1 MPDRGLPPS
10 QPFIL
15 EHSPTLCF
23 VDRDDIPWNVFDCRT
38 AGGRLVIVSPG
49 SPGATLRVFERVDG
63 MRLIYRFVGDESR
76 AIDPVVLDQQ
86 RAVSPLLGASEP
98 RA

>member
-15 EHSPTLCF
+15 ERSPTLCF

-49 SPGATLRVFERVDG
+49 SPGATLRVFERADG

-86 RAVSPLLGASEP
+86 RAVSPKLGAAEP